1 MFQFMRITP
10 LVLLYV
16 ITSALH
22 AQKQANIWHF
32 GEGKSIDFSS
42 GEPVLQAGSQIFT
55 FEGCASYCD
64 SLGNFLMYTNGGGRE
79 PLFSGQDGGH
89 IWNRNNVIMYDMQ
102 GIVWEAAFRLH
113 NLRLYLKPPVKN

>member
-1 MFQFMRITP
+1 MNYLQ
-10 LVLLYV
+10 
-16 ITSALH
+16 
-22 AQKQANIWHF
+22 AQKEANIWHF
-32 GEGKSIDFSS
+32 GDSIWVDFTIGTPVQILGSS
-42 GEPVLQAGSQIFT
+42 QAT
-55 FEGCASYCD
+55 FEDFASYYD
-64 SLGNFLMYTNGGGRE
+64 SLGNLLLYTNCGGRE